1 MPKIIVIGSPGA
13 GKSVFAR
20 KLRDLT
26 KIPLY
31 HLDMLWHKPD
41 QATISQKEFDTQIN
55 ELCRKENWIIDG
67 NYLRTLAIR
76 LNACDTVFLLDYPL
90 EICLLGA
97 QSRIGKKRTDLPWIE
112 SEFDET
118 FKQYIIDFPQ
128 NQLPQI
134 YKLLEEY
141 RQEKNIIIFKS
152 RKEADTYFKQFK
164 KGVNPR

>member
-1 MPKIIVIGSPGA
+1 M
-13 GKSVFAR
+13 
-20 KLRDLT
+20 
-26 KIPLY
+26 
-31 HLDMLWHKPD
+31 
-41 QATISQKEFDTQIN
+41 N
-55 ELCRKENWIIDG
+55 ELCKKENWIIDG

-118 FKQYIIDFPQ
+118 FQQYIIDFPQ

-134 YKLLEEY
+134 YKLLEKY
-141 RQEKNIIIFKS
+141 RQEKISSFSNQEKKPILISNNSK
-152 RKEADTYFKQFK
+152 KE
-164 KGVNPR
+164 